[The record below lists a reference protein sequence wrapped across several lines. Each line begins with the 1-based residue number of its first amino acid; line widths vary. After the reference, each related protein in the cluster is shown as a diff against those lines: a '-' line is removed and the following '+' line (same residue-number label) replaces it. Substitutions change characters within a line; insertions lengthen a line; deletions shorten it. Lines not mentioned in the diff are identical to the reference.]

1 VSAVIAKSFEQA
13 RGAFEIAWRHFLV
26 KRTEADFA
34 EYRRDRAFHAWKQ
47 AMWAAGLK
55 LPTQAADGRAE
66 LLWCCDRPQRHG
78 RPCLRRAHGARDSMK
93 FVEPRPFADPDVVAR
108 KLVEIA
114 SLNGADVGFR
124 G

>member
-1 VSAVIAKSFEQA
+1 VSAVIAKSFERA

-55 LPTQAADGRAE
+55 LPTQAADGRGGASVV
-66 LLWCCDRPQRHG
+66 LRSASTTWTPMST
-78 RPCLRRAHGARDSMK
+78 PCTWSPRQHEIRRASPLRRS
-93 FVEPRPFADPDVVAR
+93 
-108 KLVEIA
+108 
-114 SLNGADVGFR
+114 
-124 G
+124 